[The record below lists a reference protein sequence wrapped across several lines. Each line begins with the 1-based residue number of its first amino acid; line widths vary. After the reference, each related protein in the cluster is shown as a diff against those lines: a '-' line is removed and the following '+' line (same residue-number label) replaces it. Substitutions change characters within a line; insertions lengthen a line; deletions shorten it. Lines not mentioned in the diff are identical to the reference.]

1 MLRRIE
7 TLAAMPA
14 GQNSSGGVWRL
25 GKDDLA

>member
-7 TLAAMPA
+7 MLAAMPA
-14 GQNSSGGVWRL
+14 GQNSSGSVWRL